1 MLLVPAVLKVPDSPT
16 ISGGRVPV
24 GDPAQASVPV
34 KVHSSPYV
42 KVYRNVQQVPAIT
55 TSVHPEAILGYV
67 PAVPVLVGPQ
77 HAPQSPYVS
86 SVVTSAH
93 SNAPQV
99 PSVFEHPNVSA
110 PKVPVVA
117 QNVPKV
123 AIIPENIDTMFF
135 PVDNIPQTA
144 PQVPIVPEISYSN
157 APQVPFIS
165 HNAEFPLIAENFH
178 ESVPQVSIIS
188 QNVPLIPI
196 VSKFHVE
203 KYPKVPVVA
212 QNSQGTVEP
221 VTFHPSVP
229 QEEFISHNA
238 PSVPVVSP
246 VSSQQV
252 PFVST
257 NGLHVPHVPVK
268 FHNPVHYNLQTDS
281 TVHSVPINPQN
292 EVAKVDI
299 VSHNVPQKPIL
310 VETNMNSHHST
321 KFSQDSSD
329 SSEKAFIPSQCQTIV
344 HEKSGATYPT
354 VTFKHVLNPPENIQ
368 DYFKTAVDE
377 VNKFRFFRCHQ
388 ENEIGYISSPEKLA
402 YHCHSDDIP
411 VKLLVEVPKAVQAG
425 HIIDVEL
432 DTPYSAMVLHAANG
446 KYDGVQKATFLQDLL
461 KPCSYGVAV
470 LRTEGFDTRVI
481 YLPVAV
487 PDGKFTMH
495 RIDNM

>member
-1 MLLVPAVLKVPDSPT
+1 VLLVPAVLKVPESPT

-24 GDPAQASVPV
+24 VDPAQASVPV
-34 KVHSSPYV
+34 KVHNSPYV
-42 KVYRNVQQVPAIT
+42 KVYRNVQQVPAVT

-77 HAPQSPYVS
+77 HAPQIPHLS
-86 SVVTSAH
+86 SVVKSAH

-99 PSVFEHPNVSA
+99 PSVFDHPNVSA

-123 AIIPENIDTMFF
+123 AIIPENIDTIFF
-135 PVDNIPQTA
+135 PVDNNPLSA
-144 PQVPIVPEISYSN
+144 PQVSIVPEISYSN
-157 APQVPFIS
+157 APQVPIIS
-165 HNAEFPLIAENFH
+165 HNAEVPLIAETFH
-178 ESVPQVSIIS
+178 ESVPQISIIS

-212 QNSQGTVEP
+212 QNSHSTVEP
-221 VTFHPSVP
+221 IAFHPSIP
-229 QEEFISHNA
+229 QETFISHNTLSA
-238 PSVPVVSP
+238 PAVSP

-257 NGLHVPHVPVK
+257 NGLYVPHVPVK
-268 FHNPVHYNLQTDS
+268 LHNPVDYNLQTDS
-281 TVHSVPINPQN
+281 TVHSVSINPQN

-299 VSHNVPQKPIL
+299 ISHNVSQKPIL
-310 VETNMNSHHST
+310 VETKINSHHST

-329 SSEKAFIPSQCQTIV
+329 FSKKTFIQSQCQTIV

-368 DYFKTAVDE
+368 EYFKTEVDE
-377 VNKFRFFRCHQ
+377 VNKVRFFRCHQ
-388 ENEIGYISSPEKLA
+388 ENEIGYVSSPEKFA

-411 VKLLVEVPKAVQAG
+411 VKLLVEIPTALQAG
-425 HIIDVEL
+425 HVIDVEL

-446 KYDGVQKATFLQDLL
+446 EYEGVQKDAFLQDLL

-470 LRTEGFDTRVI
+470 LRPEGFASRVI

-487 PDGKFTMH
+487 PDGKFIMH